1 MIKAVIEVAIQER
14 TPKINC
20 KIAFHLIKI
29 DLPIL
34 SEYDWIYDP
43 ILTPKYTTVIN
54 NDFWNVVMS
63 HYLYNSGNKRPIATD

>member
-20 KIAFHLIKI
+20 KIAFHLIKM

-43 ILTPKYTTVIN
+43 ILTPK
-54 NDFWNVVMS
+54 
-63 HYLYNSGNKRPIATD
+63 